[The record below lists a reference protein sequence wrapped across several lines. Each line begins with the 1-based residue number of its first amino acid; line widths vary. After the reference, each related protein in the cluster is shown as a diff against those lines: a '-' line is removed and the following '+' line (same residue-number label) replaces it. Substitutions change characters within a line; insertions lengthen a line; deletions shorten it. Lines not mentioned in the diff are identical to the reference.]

1 MEKCVIY
8 YKQEIR
14 EGFEISFLFHYNSPP
29 KTKRSDEKNS
39 QLLIVFAFLIF
50 IHFDLIL
57 IKQYKLILLVI
68 FAKYCANNQLKCM
81 KIEFLIK
88 KYRQNVVFLLKCI
101 LKWVYYPLIYLIPQ

>member
-57 IKQYKLILLVI
+57 IKQYKLILLVK
-68 FAKYCANNQLKCM
+68 FAKYCADNQLKCM
-81 KIEFLIK
+81 KFEFLIK
-88 KYRQNVVFLLKCI
+88 
-101 LKWVYYPLIYLIPQ
+101 

>member
-1 MEKCVIY
+1 MENYVIY
-8 YKQEIR
+8 YRQEIR
-14 EGFEISFLFHYNSPP
+14 EDFEISFLFHYNSPP

-101 LKWVYYPLIYLIPQ
+101 LK